1 MPLPSEMDGL
11 PTVTRSRS
19 GSMSSQVS
27 TNRASS
33 AAMTGPYRPIY
44 KHWFYNQK
52 EANGKVKWVPMTM
65 TDSLALETA
74 FLDTSYDQEKLIST
88 DGGRHDVDIRSRKRK
103 AVYWSAEENDVRRC
117 SWFYKTQDC
126 RFVPFEED
134 VADLLEQEYKE
145 AYDSKQWQRKVTLP
159 NGEMVNFH
167 DANVMVHFI
176 ATTDSGWGNATGQS
190 TMKRVVKRGVDE
202 FNIEDGEPE
211 KIDHVLFMVHGIG
224 AACDLKFRS
233 VEEVGEWGK
242 VWICLWFL
250 LYKLISFPVDEFRSI
265 AHQMVQS
272 HYRSSYDSGEIG
284 RIEVLPISWHSE
296 LHSEESGIDAKLKAI
311 TLESIPKIRSLAN
324 ETILD
329 VLFYT
334 SPKFCQHIMEIVSG
348 SLNRLYTK
356 FCQRNP
362 AFAGGVSL
370 AGHSLGSLIL
380 FDLLSHQKAEPENQ
394 ENLAT
399 GEGGSGGEQQE
410 GEPTNYMMGHAGTGQ
425 PFISYPQLLF
435 QARNFFALGSPI
447 GMFVTVRG
455 IDELGLDFK
464 LPTCERFFNIFHP
477 YDPVAY
483 RIESLVNGECASLQ
497 PVLIPH
503 HKGRKRMHLGEF
515 WRIKIF

>member
-44 KHWFYNQK
+44 KHWFYNQN

-233 VEEVGEWGK
+233 VEEVGEWGR
-242 VWICLWFL
+242 VWICLFFWF
-250 LYKLISFPVDEFRSI
+250 
-265 AHQMVQS
+265 
-272 HYRSSYDSGEIG
+272 
-284 RIEVLPISWHSE
+284 
-296 LHSEESGIDAKLKAI
+296 
-311 TLESIPKIRSLAN
+311 
-324 ETILD
+324 
-329 VLFYT
+329 
-334 SPKFCQHIMEIVSG
+334 
-348 SLNRLYTK
+348 
-356 FCQRNP
+356 
-362 AFAGGVSL
+362 
-370 AGHSLGSLIL
+370 
-380 FDLLSHQKAEPENQ
+380 
-394 ENLAT
+394 
-399 GEGGSGGEQQE
+399 
-410 GEPTNYMMGHAGTGQ
+410 
-425 PFISYPQLLF
+425 
-435 QARNFFALGSPI
+435 
-447 GMFVTVRG
+447 
-455 IDELGLDFK
+455 
-464 LPTCERFFNIFHP
+464 
-477 YDPVAY
+477 
-483 RIESLVNGECASLQ
+483 
-497 PVLIPH
+497 
-503 HKGRKRMHLGEF
+503 
-515 WRIKIF
+515 